1 VRTFDCYLDHHSS
14 SIIINY
20 LIVTFLLTNYTSPS
34 SPKSSSIIIIIR
46 LLAEAKQAEH
56 LQSQAMSQSRARMKG
71 VSMNHL
77 SGLLYR
83 WMDMDGWMNS
93 IELQ

>member
-1 VRTFDCYLDHHSS
+1 MNAMEDHHSS

-20 LIVTFLLTNYTSPS
+20 LLMTFLLTNYTLLS
-34 SPKSSSIIIIIR
+34 SPTSSSIIIIIIR

-93 IELQ
+93 IELR